1 MEKIEHIG
9 IYACP
14 FGFFRIV
21 EEEGAVVA
29 IDVIKERQGEEA
41 PSEVTDL
48 AAREL
53 AEYLAGERQVFTFP
67 YRLVGTPFRL
77 KVWREL
83 EKVPYGETTTYKKL
97 AEAIGRPRAYHAVG
111 GAVGANPLSIVVP
124 CHRVIGT
131 DGSRVYTVE
140 GNSGDACKI
149 KSYSLSYE
157 CIKFAG
163 RHDNLFTRILSAPG
177 LWTQRLTTREP
188 DDSMIEVAIA
198 SMKKVIPENPDEA
211 LF

>member
-1 MEKIEHIG
+1 MRLVSFLVENCGAACYNGHEVIIMEKIEHIG

-29 IDVIKERQGEEA
+29 IDVVKERQGEEA

-77 KVWREL
+77 KVWHEL

-97 AEAIGRPRAYHAVG
+97 AEAIGRQMAYELPTLIEATLLNAEEG
-111 GAVGANPLSIVVP
+111 LRTGITATMEAALRDFIARRKQLQLPLDEP
-124 CHRVIGT
+124 
-131 DGSRVYTVE
+131 GSE
-140 GNSGDACKI
+140 
-149 KSYSLSYE
+149 
-157 CIKFAG
+157 
-163 RHDNLFTRILSAPG
+163 
-177 LWTQRLTTREP
+177 
-188 DDSMIEVAIA
+188 
-198 SMKKVIPENPDEA
+198 
-211 LF
+211 

>member
-1 MEKIEHIG
+1 MEQRKEKHIG

-21 EEEGAVVA
+21 EEKGAVVA
-29 IDVIKERQGEEA
+29 IDVVKERQGEEA

-97 AEAIGRPRAYHAVG
+97 AEAIGRPGAYHAVG

-131 DGSRVYTVE
+131 DGSLTGY
-140 GNSGDACKI
+140 AW
-149 KSYSLSYE
+149 
-157 CIKFAG
+157 
-163 RHDNLFTRILSAPG
+163 G
-177 LWTQRLTTREP
+177 LP
-188 DDSMIEVAIA
+188 
-198 SMKKVIPENPDEA
+198 MKKA
-211 LF
+211 LLDLERH

>member
-1 MEKIEHIG
+1 MIQIVERKKRFLNLGNLFFVRSVSLVSFLVAKRGAACYNGHEVILMEQRKEKHIG

-29 IDVIKERQGEEA
+29 IDVVKERQGEEA

-77 KVWREL
+77 KVWHEL

-97 AEAIGRPRAYHAVG
+97 AEAIERPGAYHAVG

-131 DGSRVYTVE
+131 DGSLTGY
-140 GNSGDACKI
+140 AW
-149 KSYSLSYE
+149 
-157 CIKFAG
+157 
-163 RHDNLFTRILSAPG
+163 G
-177 LWTQRLTTREP
+177 LP
-188 DDSMIEVAIA
+188 
-198 SMKKVIPENPDEA
+198 MKEA
-211 LF
+211 LLDLERH

>member
-1 MEKIEHIG
+1 MIQIVERKKRFLNLGNLFFVRSVSLVSFLVAKRGAACYNGHEVILMEKIEHIG

-21 EEEGAVVA
+21 EEKGAVVA
-29 IDVIKERQGEEA
+29 IDVVKERQGEEA

-97 AEAIGRPRAYHAVG
+97 AEAIGRPGAYHAVG

-131 DGSRVYTVE
+131 DGSLTGYAGGV
-140 GNSGDACKI
+140 DKKI
-149 KSYSLSYE
+149 KLLE
-157 CIKFAG
+157 LERA
-163 RHDNLFTRILSAPG
+163 D
-177 LWTQRLTTREP
+177 
-188 DDSMIEVAIA
+188 
-198 SMKKVIPENPDEA
+198 MKSFFVPKKGTA
-211 LF
+211 L

>member
-1 MEKIEHIG
+1 MIQIVERKKRFLNLGNLFFVRSVSLVSLVSLVSFLVAKRGAACYNGHEVILMEKIEHIG

-29 IDVIKERQGEEA
+29 IDVVKERQGEEA
-41 PSEVTDL
+41 TSEMTDL
-48 AAREL
+48 AAHEI

-97 AEAIGRPRAYHAVG
+97 AEAIGRPGVYHAVG

-131 DGSRVYTVE
+131 DGSLTGY
-140 GNSGDACKI
+140 AW
-149 KSYSLSYE
+149 
-157 CIKFAG
+157 
-163 RHDNLFTRILSAPG
+163 G
-177 LWTQRLTTREP
+177 LP
-188 DDSMIEVAIA
+188 
-198 SMKKVIPENPDEA
+198 MKEA
-211 LF
+211 LLDLERH